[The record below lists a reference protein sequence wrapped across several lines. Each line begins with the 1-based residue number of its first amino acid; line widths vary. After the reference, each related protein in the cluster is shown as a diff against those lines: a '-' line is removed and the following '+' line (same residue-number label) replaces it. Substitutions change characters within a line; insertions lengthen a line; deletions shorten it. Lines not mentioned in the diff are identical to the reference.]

1 MNNEYESI
9 IHQIDKIFW
18 KTSEANT
25 DKKYRDM
32 NSNQKYKEVMK
43 NPDKLILKLE
53 QLYEKDRENGKQKK
67 VKYT

>member
-1 MNNEYESI
+1 MNNECEPI
-9 IHQIDKIFW
+9 IHQIDEIFW
-18 KTSEANT
+18 KISETNT

-32 NSNQKYKEVMK
+32 NSDQNYKEAMK
-43 NPDKLILKLE
+43 DLGKLILKLE

>member
-1 MNNEYESI
+1 MNNGYESI

-25 DKKYRDM
+25 DKKY
-32 NSNQKYKEVMK
+32 KEVMK

-53 QLYEKDRENGKQKK
+53 QIYEKDRENGKQKK

>member
-53 QLYEKDRENGKQKK
+53 QLY
-67 VKYT
+67 

>member
-1 MNNEYESI
+1 MNNECEPI
-9 IHQIDKIFW
+9 IHQIDEIFW

-32 NSNQKYKEVMK
+32 NSDQKYKEVMK

-53 QLYEKDRENGKQKK
+53 QLYEKDREKGKQKK

>member
-25 DKKYRDM
+25 DK
-32 NSNQKYKEVMK
+32 KYKEVMK

>member
-1 MNNEYESI
+1 MNNECEPT
-9 IHQIDKIFW
+9 IHQIDEIFW
-18 KTSEANT
+18 KTSETNT

-32 NSNQKYKEVMK
+32 NSDQNYKEAMK
-43 NPDKLILKLE
+43 DIGKLILKLE

>member
-1 MNNEYESI
+1 MNNECEPI
-9 IHQIDKIFW
+9 IHQIDEIFW
-18 KTSEANT
+18 KTSETNT

-32 NSNQKYKEVMK
+32 NSDQNYKEAMK
-43 NPDKLILKLE
+43 DLGKLILKLE

>member
-1 MNNEYESI
+1 MNNGYESI

-25 DKKYRDM
+25 DK
-32 NSNQKYKEVMK
+32 KYKEVMK